1 MKIINSGV
9 NSSSDHARN
18 EKELTLELIPQ
29 ATVPEIKRIISR
41 VKSSNHHAG
50 IPELKRI
57 KSGVN
62 ACLNGFNSGKYCT
75 PFLVLSQGS
84 LGPPNCLQDQKLL
97 QHRPQIAKACKR
109 FFWAAPCIGSSSNF
123 YTQYSVAQ
131 PAPAPGTSTQ
141 SAPRTQR
148 APATRRH
155 PVFATRTAST
165 GTPAHSTT
173 RAQPAPSTL
182 FPPRAQPADSTQ
194 HEHPAPAPCLHHA
207 HSQLTVHHA
216 HPAPSN
222 GAQHWHPFSTMR
234 TAGNNNV

>member
-123 YTQYSVAQ
+123 YTQYSVACLHYAHSQRQHPAPAPNLHHAHNEHQQPGSTLCPPRAQ
-131 PAPAPGTSTQ
+131 PAPAP
-141 SAPRTQR
+141 
-148 APATRRH
+148 
-155 PVFATRTAST
+155 ST

-173 RAQPAPSTL
+173 RAQPAPGTL

-194 HEHPAPAPCLHHA
+194 HQHPAPATCWHHA
-207 HSQLTVHHA
+207 HSQLT
-216 HPAPSN
+216 
-222 GAQHWHPFSTMR
+222 GAQHWHPVATTR